1 MGPKDP
7 SIHIL
12 GFLFSRVRMI
22 QQKAST
28 IKLIFIIIILAFIS
42 ACYDSAHSDC
52 DQVAL
57 LKIEKKGPVG
67 WKEKEPCEIVFIT
80 KNDSIRMTAGIKCR
94 GGVSS
99 RYSKHSYTLELTRK
113 YNFCNLP
120 FDDDWILNANYIDK
134 TFMRHK
140 LSYDLYRSMNSN
152 NVAPQ
157 SAYLNL
163 ELNDKPRGLYLIM
176 EEVNA
181 SMAGLDKR
189 DTLSM
194 IFKDPP
200 VFYEQR
206 RQYFQ
211 DSLNY
216 YQQKYPKIDQK
227 DQSYYLERFKTFL
240 FHSTDPEFAA
250 GVGEWVDIENI
261 LDWQILLLLSNNGDG
276 VMKNFLLYKID
287 SNTPFRIAL
296 WDYDH
301 SFGRDG
307 DNELNFLE
315 NVVQCERSVLLER
328 LMNIPDSTYPDKL
341 KKRWFELRANN
352 IISFKGLQKMIEA
365 NRRIIEDEIVNNSQ
379 IWPLDSEWYFD
390 SNSFEQEVQ
399 LMLDFIDFRIK
410 QLDEYFNTI

>member
-1 MGPKDP
+1 MAP
-7 SIHIL
+7 
-12 GFLFSRVRMI
+12 R
-22 QQKAST
+22 
-28 IKLIFIIIILAFIS
+28 
-42 ACYDSAHSDC
+42 DC
-52 DQVAL
+52 DYVAL
-57 LKIEKKGPVG
+57 LKIEKEGPIG

-80 KNDSIRMTAGIKCR
+80 KDDSIRIAAGIKCR

-99 RYSKHSYTLELTRK
+99 RYNKHSYALELTRK
-113 YNFCNLP
+113 FDFCNLP
-120 FDDDWILNANYIDK
+120 YEDDWILNANYIDK

-152 NVAPQ
+152 NVAPR

-163 ELNDKPRGLYLIM
+163 EINDKPWGLYLIM

-181 SMAGLDKR
+181 SMAGLVKK
-189 DTLSM
+189 DTMAM

-206 RQYFQ
+206 RKYVR

-216 YQQKYPKIDQK
+216 YQQKYPKIDQI
-227 DQSYYLERFKTFL
+227 DQSYYLEGFKNFL
-240 FHSTDPEFAA
+240 FHSTDLEFEA

-261 LDWQILLLLSNNGDG
+261 IDWQLMLLLSNNGDG

-307 DNELNFLE
+307 DNELNLME
-315 NVVQCERSVLLER
+315 NELDCDRSVLLRR
-328 LMNIPDSTYPDKL
+328 LMDTPDSSYPDRL

-352 IISFKGLQKMIEA
+352 IISFKGMKKLIDG
-365 NRRIIEDEIVNNSQ
+365 NDRVIRDEIVKNAQ
-379 IWPLDSEWYFD
+379 IWPLDDEWYFD
-390 SNSFEQEVQ
+390 DNSYEEELK
-399 LMLDFIDFRIK
+399 LMLDFMGLRIN
-410 QLDEYFNTI
+410 QLDEYFNSI